1 MGGGL
6 GPLLGLGPPGGVG
19 GRGARQGRGLRIVW
33 AALPLALV
41 VREAPPAPA
50 GAPSPEPRA
59 PSPASIRTVVRSPA
73 FYLLL
78 AGSMCSIAAVGG
90 TNQHL
95 KLFLSLDH
103 GYSQGAAA
111 QIASLVLVSSLA
123 GRLGMGW
130 QIGRAHV

>member
-1 MGGGL
+1 GALQALGGL
-6 GPLLGLGPPGGVG
+6 
-19 GRGARQGRGLRIVW
+19 IVL

-41 VREAPPAPA
+41 VRE
-50 GAPSPEPRA
+50 SPEAPVDNRVSPQPLVPDPVSVAPVLRA
-59 PSPASIRTVVRSPA
+59 PA

-103 GYSQGAAA
+103 GYSQAAAA
-111 QIASLVLVSSLA
+111 QVASLVLVSSLA
-123 GRLGMGW
+123 GGLGMGW
-130 QIGRAHV
+130 LADRLHQMYVMLIHSVIVASVELVL